1 MGMQYDV
8 LASKPLTATGQM
20 KAQND
25 GDIERARIKGIY
37 VVPAASAG
45 TIVLRDGGAS
55 GPIKATLNTLASST
69 APTYMLVPGEGL
81 LFNTN
86 IHATVSNV
94 ASVTVFYG

>member
-20 KAQND
+20 IAQND
-25 GDIERARIKGIY
+25 GNIERARIKGIY
-37 VVPAASAG
+37 VIPTANAG
-45 TIVLRDGGAS
+45 TVVFRDGGAS
-55 GPIKATLNTLASST
+55 GPIKATVTTLAAST

>member
-8 LASKPLTATGQM
+8 LASKPLTSTGQM
-20 KAQND
+20 VAQND
-25 GDIERARIKGIY
+25 GNIERARIKGIY
-37 VVPAASAG
+37 VIPTANAG
-45 TIVLRDGGAS
+45 TITLRDGGAS
-55 GPIKATLNTLASST
+55 GPIKATINTLAAST

-86 IHATVSNV
+86 IHATISNV